1 MDGGR
6 RGVAI
11 AWSAIGLVVLGLV
24 AVFLW
29 SVLQPQ
35 AEPAAQPTP
44 SASVSTTPT
53 PTPTPPPTP
62 TGHPPNTEEYDLGAL
77 PALDV
82 FAVIPELPL
91 DDDPDGETASLS
103 ARPLGDGAP
112 VFADPEGEPVAAL
125 ARELPFEGTVVP
137 VVEREEHWV
146 KVLLVG
152 RQSTPSQGD
161 ARQVAGWLRMA
172 DVELSANAARVEVDL
187 GDRTIDIVTPDGAER
202 VATDFASGTTAT
214 PTPLGRSFIML
225 TRAVPELAYTAGL
238 PIVYLSAQSPTLDGF
253 DGQSVA
259 VTAFHYHDVRSG
271 PISNGCIRLGGEAIA
286 RLAELPAGTPVYIR
300 E

>member
-1 MDGGR
+1 MDGRR
-6 RGVAI
+6 RGAVI
-11 AWSAIGLVVLGLV
+11 AGGAVVVVVLGLV

-35 AEPAAQPTP
+35 PAPVTSPSPSASPTQTPSSAPTP
-44 SASVSTTPT
+44 S
-53 PTPTPPPTP
+53 PTP
-62 TGHPPNTEEYDLGAL
+62 TGHPANTEDYDLAAL

-82 FAVIPELPL
+82 FAVIPELPV
-91 DDDPDGETASLS
+91 DDEPFGPTESLS

-112 VFADPEGEPVAAL
+112 VFADPAGEPIAAL

-146 KVLLVG
+146 RVLLVG

-161 ARQVAGWLRMA
+161 AGQVTGWLRMA
-172 DVELSANAARVEVDL
+172 DVELTANTTRVEVDL
-187 GDRTIDIVTPDGAER
+187 GDRTIDVVTPDGAER
-202 VATDFASGTTAT
+202 VATDFASGTTGT

-271 PISNGCIRLGGEAIA
+271 PISNGCIRLDGDAIA